1 MLQKI
6 QKMKL
11 SYIPYPYCLV
21 PRFHARLIRM
31 LQRLSALIFDSRN
44 PAYYQAKI
52 VAGCGSDYSNRELK
66 AADEAYFIELT
77 RHYGQLVN
85 RICLSYAD
93 SGEDFEDLRQDV
105 WINVWKSLDGFRA
118 DSSIDTWIYR
128 ITLNTCVSCLRKR
141 KRTVLTS
148 SIDGIFPEPA
158 DEEASDSL
166 RERVRVLHGLISR
179 LSPLDKAIMTMH
191 LDDRSNAEIAEV
203 AGLTKGNVATRL
215 SRIRSRLSSEINN
228 K

>member
-1 MLQKI
+1 ME
-6 QKMKL
+6 L
-11 SYIPYPYCLV
+11 SYIPYPDCLV
-21 PRFHARLIRM
+21 PRFHASLIRM
-31 LQRLSALIFDSRN
+31 LRRLSELVSGFRT
-44 PAYYQAKI
+44 PEYCLMKM
-52 VAGCGSDYSNRELK
+52 VAGCGSDYYNRGFK
-66 AADEAYFIELT
+66 TADEAYFLELT
-77 RHYGQLVN
+77 ERYGQLVS

-93 SGEDFEDLRQDV
+93 SGDDFEDLRQDV

-141 KRTVLTS
+141 KRSVLTS
-148 SIDGIFPEPA
+148 PIDGIFPEPA
-158 DEEASDSL
+158 DDVESDSL
-166 RERVRVLHGLISR
+166 RERIRILHGLISR

-203 AGLTKGNVATRL
+203 TGLAKGNVATRL
-215 SRIRSRLSSEINN
+215 SRIKTRLSTELNS

>member
-1 MLQKI
+1 ME
-6 QKMKL
+6 L
-11 SYIPYPYCLV
+11 SYTLYPYCLII
-21 PRFHARLIRM
+21 RFQGKLVRM
-31 LQRLSALIFDSRN
+31 LRRLSALVSGFRN
-44 PAYYQAKI
+44 SEDCLMKM
-52 VAGCGSDYSNRELK
+52 VAGCGSDYYNRGLK
-66 AADEAYFIELT
+66 ADAEAYFLELT
-77 RHYGQLVN
+77 ERYGQLVN

-93 SGEDFEDLRQDV
+93 SGDDFEDLRQDV

-141 KRTVLTS
+141 KRSVLTS
-148 SIDGIFPEPA
+148 PIDGIFPEPA
-158 DEEASDSL
+158 DDVESDSL
-166 RERVRVLHGLISR
+166 RERIRVLHGLISR

-203 AGLTKGNVATRL
+203 TGLAKGNVATRL
-215 SRIRSRLSSEINN
+215 SRIRSRLSSEINS